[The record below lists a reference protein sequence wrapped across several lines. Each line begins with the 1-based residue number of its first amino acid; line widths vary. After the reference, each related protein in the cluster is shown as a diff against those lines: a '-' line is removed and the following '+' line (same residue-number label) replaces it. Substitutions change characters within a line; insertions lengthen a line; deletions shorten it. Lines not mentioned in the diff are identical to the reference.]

1 MNNSRLIQNVKN
13 LTTGFI
19 LGLCL
24 VGLTACPSP
33 GNDGG
38 GTKETKEAKF
48 SLDQNTLD
56 FGKVNSEVSFKVNN
70 TGNADLTWTTTKTAD
85 WLTINPANGSV
96 SAGSNVDVK
105 ITVDR
110 SKLSNGENTT
120 SVTVTAKQ
128 GDKDLPGSPATVQ
141 VKATKPK

>member
-1 MNNSRLIQNVKN
+1 MNNSMLIQSVKN
-13 LTTGFI
+13 LATGFI

-33 GNDGG
+33 GNNGG
-38 GTKETKEAKF
+38 DPKEAKF

-56 FGKVNSEVSFKVNN
+56 FGKVSSEVSFKVNN

-110 SKLSNGENTT
+110 SKLSDGENTT